1 MNEKLFKKLGEL
13 HAFSEVG
20 RELFEKNHKNLI
32 TVWSSDEVSLI
43 IEKNA
48 GFEKQINILADRNS
62 MSKVMLTKAE
72 KTKAK
77 LTQMQDLYLADDT
90 DPIEIMEWLSF
101 FEGAAAAHGSLVLG
115 MAQNNQ
121 EIERFTKDLIS
132 FHRELVEKVA
142 EILFRIG
149 KKKVGFLKK

>member
-1 MNEKLFKKLGEL
+1 MNEKLFRKLGEL

-20 RELFEKNHKNLI
+20 RILFERNRENLI
-32 TVWSSDEVSLI
+32 AVWPIDEVSLI

-48 GFEKQINILADRNS
+48 GFEEQIKILVNRNN
-62 MSKVMLTKAE
+62 MSEAMLVKAE

-77 LTQMQDLYLADDT
+77 LTQMQDLYLAGDT
-90 DPIEIMEWLSF
+90 DPVEIMEWLSF

-121 EIERFTKDLIS
+121 EIERFARDLIA
-132 FHRELVEKVA
+132 FHRELAEKVA
-142 EILFRIG
+142 ETLFEAGKRI
-149 KKKVGFLKK
+149 